1 MSSKLQETLDK
12 IQVLMQ
18 EASGELEQV
27 DSMKVLNALR
37 VKYTG
42 KKGVIAD
49 LAKVMRD
56 LDNDGRRELGQYM
69 NEFKKKIE

>member
-56 LDNDGRRELGQYM
+56 LDNDGRRELGQHM
-69 NEFKKKIE
+69 KGSNN